1 MGKASM
7 GPLPRRNTVNMI
19 DVEIKKGERF
29 EFGKNWQSFLLTLT
43 DERIAIAEDSI
54 KDMLRIDDLNNKYLL
69 DIGSGSGLFSLAA
82 RNLGARIHSFDYDP
96 ASVACAQELRA
107 RYFPNDPNWTIEE
120 GSILD
125 NNFLKSLKRFDIVYS
140 WGVLHHT
147 GNMWTAIENAASL
160 VKDNGVLCIAVYNDQ
175 GRRSRLWKMVK
186 RMYCSGLLGK
196 TLISCVFVPVFFM
209 RTLRV
214 CAVRR
219 ENIFVGYKKRRGMS
233 ITHDWFDWLGG
244 LPFEVATVER
254 VFHFLRERGFRLSN
268 IKTTNS
274 LGNNQYVFIRERDQV
289 AAVHRLPAKQIV
301 TTGGLKHRIQ
311 QV

>member
-1 MGKASM
+1 MNAFDM
-7 GPLPRRNTVNMI
+7 EVR
-19 DVEIKKGERF
+19 KGERF

-43 DERIAIAEDSI
+43 DEKIAIAEDSI
-54 KDMLRIDDLNNKYLL
+54 KDMLGIDDLNNKYFL
-69 DIGSGSGLFSLAA
+69 DIGSGSGVFSLAA
-82 RNLGARIHSFDYDP
+82 RNLGARVHSFDYDP
-96 ASVACAQELRA
+96 ASVACARELRL
-107 RYFPNDPNWTIEE
+107 RYFPNDPSWTIEE

-125 NNFLKSLKRFDIVYS
+125 KKFLKSLGSFEIVYS

-147 GNMWTAIENAASL
+147 GDMWTAIENAASL
-160 VKDNGVLCIAVYNDQ
+160 VKDNGMLCIALYNDQ

-186 RMYCSGLLGK
+186 RMYCSGVLGK
-196 TLISCVFVPVFFM
+196 ALISCVFIPVFLL

-214 CAVRR
+214 CAVKR
-219 ENIFVGYKKRRGMS
+219 ENIFAGYKKQRGMS

-268 IKTTNS
+268 VKTTIS
-274 LGNNQYVFIRERDQV
+274 FGNNQFVFARKQDQAV
-289 AAVHRLPAKQIV
+289 AVHRQSVKQKVNI
-301 TTGGLKHRIQ
+301 TGSMKNRLQ